1 MAKRAEE
8 LFEDEGAGP
17 GRSSIDWTGFRDLWE
32 RQSGRVRNAGTNALT
47 IGAVTSWVLALFVV
61 YLTWNG
67 ASERPYVALQVP
79 YLISGGF
86 VTALLTAVGATLFLA
101 GAIGRLGDAGDGDE
115 PAPDPPRLLGGPKP

>member
-8 LFEDEGAGP
+8 LFEDHSAESR
-17 GRSSIDWTGFRDLWE
+17 RSSIDWTGFRDLWE
-32 RQSGRVRNAGTNALT
+32 RQSGRVRNSGTSAMT
-47 IGAVTSWVLALFVV
+47 IGAASSWVLALFVV

-86 VTALLTAVGATLFLA
+86 VTALLTVVGATLFLA
-101 GAIGRLGDAGDGDE
+101 GAIGRLGDGDGDDE
-115 PAPDPPRLLGGPKP
+115 PAPDPPRLLGGPKR